1 MFHSC
6 SCSVCTPLGHDIR
19 VAYSCTTDMI
29 YCIAIKVF
37 SLFQHLRA
45 AQQVHQY
52 DHDVDEVKGWMQEKE
67 AVVDIDDYGYD
78 LPGVQTLLSQL
89 EGVEVRGSVMK
100 Q

>member
-1 MFHSC
+1 
-6 SCSVCTPLGHDIR
+6 
-19 VAYSCTTDMI
+19 MI
-29 YCIAIKVF
+29 CCIAIKVF